1 MKSSMS
7 ANNSTNNIKLTIGS
21 EQILAQELSIT
32 KTIDALCDTFNLQMP
47 FKSLSVH
54 QQVKISINDIDIMVG
69 HIDSI
74 DHATPAN
81 NNTITFTGRSMSQDI
96 IDSRITHVAYNKT
109 LAELATV
116 LFAKFEQTFTTKV
129 ETKPVKDFSI
139 VAESAFEK
147 LNQLAKE
154 QNLLFVEHSDGS
166 VELVE
171 PANVDNSHLNLGY
184 TNLSDFKVSENLSVF
199 FYKNT
204 VKINP
209 GKYNLNPNA
218 HGNHK
223 FTLQVDNVRQTR
235 IQEVIADSLTSEQAC
250 HDRALEIVSLAKAQ
264 SIGATGTSK
273 GWLNPD
279 GKLWQPNSLYTI
291 KGTKLLLASATFN
304 QSGDNRTT
312 SLTFKGHYVG

>member
-7 ANNSTNNIKLTIGS
+7 ANNIKLTIGT
-21 EQILAQELSIT
+21 EQILAQQLSIT
-32 KTIDALCDTFNLQMP
+32 KTIDALCDTFNLQIP
-47 FKSLSVH
+47 FKQLSV
-54 QQVKISINDIDIMVG
+54 QSQVKISIGEVDIMVG
-69 HIDSI
+69 HINSI
-74 DHATPAN
+74 NHATPAN

-96 IDSRITHVAYNKT
+96 IDSRITHTAHNKT

-129 ETKPVKDFSI
+129 DTKPVKDFSI

-154 QNLLFVEHSDGS
+154 QNLLFIENSDGS
-166 VELVE
+166 VELVQ
-171 PANVDNSHLNLGY
+171 PANVDNSHLNLDH

-204 VKINP
+204 VKTNP
-209 GKYNLNPNA
+209 GKDNLEPYV

-223 FTLQVDNVRQTR
+223 FTLMVDNVRQTR

-250 HDRALEIVSLAKAQ
+250 FDRAKEIVSLAKAQ

-279 GKLWQPNSLYTI
+279 GKLWQPNSTYTI

-304 QSGDNRTT
+304 QTGNNRTT
-312 SLTFKGHYVG
+312 SLSFKGHYVG